1 MWGEEIGGT
10 GSAREESDYEDE
22 STRGAATMNLGNEAG
37 KVLLSMVGG
46 GCGDADG
53 ASTGGEAPSVGGDG
67 IAAKTAAEAE
77 LYMLKLGLPRAPKAA
92 ARSASES
99 ESSAPVTTPAGRSM
113 SMSAGMDQFD
123 RARRP
128 SAVSS
133 PLAKSAARPNVYAHE
148 ATLLPPSAYDAQGP
162 PRSEEKP
169 ARASANPPRVESM
182 PDLARAGGADELEL
196 PRKKKSRASMA
207 MRVRRQ
213 LEPLLSDVGS
223 SNPDTDVE
231 TTDWAD
237 YE

>member
-1 MWGEEIGGT
+1 VWGEEIGGT
-10 GSAREESDYEDE
+10 GSVREDSDYEDE
-22 STRGAATMNLGNEAG
+22 STRGAVTADSGKMAG

-53 ASTGGEAPSVGGDG
+53 ASTGVEAPSVGGDG
-67 IAAKTAAEAE
+67 MAAKTAAEAE
-77 LYMLKLGLPRAPKAA
+77 LYMLKLGLPQAPKAA

-99 ESSAPVTTPAGRSM
+99 ESLAPSAPPAGRSM
-113 SMSAGMDQFD
+113 SMSTGMDQFD

-128 SAVSS
+128 PPASS
-133 PLAKSAARPNVYAHE
+133 PLAKSAASPNVYAHE
-148 ATLLPPSAYDAQGP
+148 STLLPPSAADVRGP
-162 PRSEEKP
+162 PRTEEKL
-169 ARASANPPRVESM
+169 ARASANTPRVESM
-182 PDLARAGGADELEL
+182 PDLASAGGADELEL
-196 PRKKKSRASMA
+196 PKKKKSRASMT

-237 YE
+237 Y